1 MSDLTWI
8 VVLIPAFPLLGF
20 LINALL
26 IRRERPAGLIA
37 CAAVLLSFICSLIA
51 IYALQTLPV
60 PATPQGA
67 VEGAEAVRRI
77 DFVLWEWI
85 SAGAFRVPF
94 GLLFD
99 QLTAVMALLVT
110 GVGGII
116 HIYSVGYMH
125 GDARPVRY
133 FAYLNLFIAAM
144 LFLVMGDNLLLVF
157 LGWEGVGLCSFLLIG
172 HWFDRRSVPPG
183 IIPSEAAVKAF
194 VVNRVGDAGMLLA
207 MMAIFSKLGSLNF
220 FTVDPLQNGQAIP
233 GFLERA
239 SQAGFEQLSL
249 GVLGSINVMTAIT
262 FLLLIGVTGKSA
274 QIPLFT
280 WLPDAMAGPTPVSAL
295 IHAATMV
302 TSGVYLIARNHLL
315 FDAAPAT
322 QTWVMLIGIFT
333 ALLAAS
339 AAVAQFDIKRVL
351 AYSTVSQLGFMVAAV
366 GTGAYVAGMFHL
378 LTHGVFKALLFLGSG
393 SIIHGVHEIQDMRRM
408 GGLKDKKPTTFRTY
422 LIGALALAG
431 IFPLAGFWSKDEII
445 AHIWAQP
452 QNSGKIPA
460 VVLMVASTL
469 TAFYMGRQVALI
481 FFNKPRDPAAEH
493 AHESGPVMAWPLII
507 LAIGTV
513 IAGAMNLPFS
523 GLHFL
528 DEWLK
533 PVFETP
539 GIPPAEPEAFNY
551 GIALITTLLAL
562 GAGYLGWWMYTQL
575 FANRIKVGRE
585 DPIHHYL
592 GDIWRGM
599 EIAWGF
605 DWFYDRVVVRAY
617 RAVARFISDIFDT
630 QGIDGILVDGTG
642 RLFGRLAQWFRQA
655 QTGYVR
661 NYALVFLVGVI
672 GLIGYFVFLR

>member
-8 VVLIPAFPLLGF
+8 VWLIPAFPLLGF
-20 LINALL
+20 AINALF

-37 CAAVLLSFICSLIA
+37 CGAVALSFICTLIA
-51 IYALQTLPV
+51 IYALQTLPA
-60 PATPQGA
+60 PAHA
-67 VEGAEAVRRI
+67 EGAEPAAEAARRI
-77 DFVLWEWI
+77 DHVLWEWI
-85 SAGAFRVPF
+85 SVGGFRVPF

-110 GVGGII
+110 GVGGLI

-144 LFLVMGDNLLLVF
+144 LFLVMGDNLLLLF

-172 HWFDRRSVPPG
+172 HWFDRKSVPPG
-183 IIPSEAAVKAF
+183 IVPAEASVKAF

-220 FTVDPLQNGQAIP
+220 FSVDPLGNGQIIP

-239 SQAGFEQLSL
+239 SQVGFEQLSL

-302 TSGVYLIARNHLL
+302 TSGVYLIARNNAL
-315 FDAAPAT
+315 FEAAPTT
-322 QTWVMLIGIFT
+322 QGWVLTIGVLT

-351 AYSTVSQLGFMVAAV
+351 AYSTVSQLGYMVAAV

-378 LTHGVFKALLFLGSG
+378 LTHGIFKALLFLGSG
-393 SIIHGVHEIQDMRRM
+393 SIIHGTHDTQDMRKM
-408 GGLKDKKPTTFRTY
+408 GGLKDQMPTTYWTY
-422 LIGALALAG
+422 TIGALALAG
-431 IFPLAGFWSKDEII
+431 IVPLAGFWSKDEII
-445 AHIWAQP
+445 AHIWAEP
-452 QNSGKIPA
+452 ENSGKLAA
-460 VVLMVASTL
+460 VVLIAASAI
-469 TAFYMGRQVALI
+469 TAFYMGRQMALV
-481 FFNKPRDPAAEH
+481 FFGKPRDHAAEH
-493 AHESGPVMAWPLII
+493 AHESGPVMTWPLII
-507 LAIGTV
+507 LAIGT
-513 IAGAMNLPFS
+513 IIGGAMNLPFS

-539 GIPPAEPEAFNY
+539 GAPHAEPEGLNY
-551 GIALITTLLAL
+551 GIAIAATLLAV
-562 GAGYLGWWMYTQL
+562 GMGYLGWWLYTRL

-585 DPIHHYL
+585 DPLHRYL

-605 DWFYDRVVVRAY
+605 DWFYERIVVRAY
-617 RAVARFISDIFDT
+617 RAIARFLSHIFDA
-630 QGIDGILVDGTG
+630 QGIDGILVDGTA

>member
-8 VVLIPAFPLLGF
+8 VWLIPAFPLLGF
-20 LINALL
+20 LINALF

-37 CAAVLLSFICSLIA
+37 CGAVALSFICSLVA

-60 PATPQGA
+60 PPTPEGA
-67 VEGAEAVRRI
+67 AEGAEAVRRI

-85 SAGAFRVPF
+85 SVGGLRVPF

-110 GVGGII
+110 GVGGLI

-144 LFLVMGDNLLLVF
+144 LFLVMGDNLLLLF

-183 IIPSEAAVKAF
+183 IVPSEASVKAF

-220 FTVDPLQNGQAIP
+220 FPVDPLNDGRVIP

-239 SQAGFEQLSL
+239 AQVQGEQLSL
-249 GVLGSINVMTAIT
+249 GVLGSIGVMTAIT

-302 TSGVYLIARNHLL
+302 TSGVYLIARTHPL
-315 FDAAPAT
+315 FDLAPTT
-322 QTWVMLIGIFT
+322 QGWVLTIGVLT

-339 AAVAQFDIKRVL
+339 AAVSQFDIKRVL
-351 AYSTVSQLGFMVAAV
+351 AYSTVSQLGYMVAAV

-378 LTHGVFKALLFLGSG
+378 LTHGIFKALLFLGSG
-393 SIIHGVHEIQDMRRM
+393 SIIHGTHETQDMRRM
-408 GGLKDKKPTTFRTY
+408 GGLKDQMPTTFWSYT
-422 LIGALALAG
+422 IGALALAG
-431 IFPLAGFWSKDEII
+431 IVPLAGFWSKDEII
-445 AHIWAQP
+445 AHIWGEP
-452 QNSGKIPA
+452 NNSGKLAA
-460 VVLMVASTL
+460 VVLMAASAI
-469 TAFYMGRQVALI
+469 TAFYMGRQMALT
-481 FFNKPRDPAAEH
+481 FFGKPRDHAAEH

-513 IAGAMNLPFS
+513 IGGAMNLPFS

-539 GIPPAEPEAFNY
+539 GAPAAEAEGLNY
-551 GIALITTLLAL
+551 GIAIAATLLAL
-562 GAGYLGWWMYTQL
+562 GSGYLGWWLYARL

-585 DPIHHYL
+585 DPLHRYL

-605 DWFYDRVVVRAY
+605 DWFYERVVVRAY
-617 RAVARFISDIFDT
+617 RAVARFLSDIFDT
-630 QGIDGILVDGTG
+630 QGIDGILVDGTA

-661 NYALVFLVGVI
+661 NYALVFLAGVI

>member
-8 VVLIPAFPLLGF
+8 VCLIPAFPLLGF
-20 LINALL
+20 LINALV

-37 CAAVLLSFICSLIA
+37 CVAVALSFICSLIA
-51 IYALQTLPV
+51 IYVLQTLPA
-60 PATPQGA
+60 PANPQGA
-67 VEGAEAVRRI
+67 AEGAEVVQRI

-85 SAGAFRVPF
+85 SVGAFRVPF

-99 QLTAVMALLVT
+99 QLTAVMTLLVT

-125 GDARPVRY
+125 GDTRPVRY

-144 LFLVMGDNLLLVF
+144 LVLVMGDNMLLLF

-183 IIPSEAAVKAF
+183 IVPSEAAVKAF
-194 VVNRVGDAGMLLA
+194 VVNRVGDAGVLLA
-207 MMAIFSKLGSLNF
+207 MMAIFAKLGALNF
-220 FTVDPLQNGQAIP
+220 FTVDPLQNGQVIP

-239 SQAGFEQLSL
+239 SQVAFEQLSL

-302 TSGVYLIARNHLL
+302 TSGVYLIARNHTL
-315 FDAAPAT
+315 FDAAPTT
-322 QTWVMLIGIFT
+322 QGWVLGIGMFT

-351 AYSTVSQLGFMVAAV
+351 AYSTVSQLGYMVAAV

-393 SIIHGVHEIQDMRRM
+393 SIIHGTHETQDMRKM
-408 GGLKDKKPTTFRTY
+408 GGLKDQMPTTYWTY

-431 IFPLAGFWSKDEII
+431 VFPLAGFWSKDEII

-452 QNSGKIPA
+452 ENSGKIAA
-460 VVLMVASTL
+460 VLLIVASAI

-493 AHESGPVMAWPLII
+493 AHESGPVMAWPLIV
-507 LAIGTV
+507 LAIGAV
-513 IAGAMNLPFS
+513 IAGAINLP
-523 GLHFL
+523 GTHWL
-528 DEWLK
+528 DDYLN
-533 PVFETP
+533 PVFEPP
-539 GIPPAEPEAFNY
+539 GVPPAAPEAFNF
-551 GIALITTLLAL
+551 GIATLSTLLAL
-562 GAGYLGWWMYTQL
+562 GAGYLGWWMYARL
-575 FANRIKVGRE
+575 FANRIKAGRE
-585 DPIHHYL
+585 DPLHRYL

-605 DWFYDRVVVRAY
+605 DWFYERIVVRAY
-617 RAVARFISDIFDT
+617 RAVARFISDVFDA

-655 QTGYVR
+655 QTGYIR
-661 NYALVFLVGVI
+661 NYALIFLVGVI

>member
-8 VVLIPAFPLLGF
+8 VWLIPAFPLLGF
-20 LINALL
+20 LVNALF

-37 CAAVLLSFICSLIA
+37 CGAVLLSFVCSLIA
-51 IYALQTLPV
+51 IYVLQTLAPHA
-60 PATPQGA
+60 PEGA
-67 VEGAEAVRRI
+67 AEGAEAAVEAAQRI
-77 DFVLWEWI
+77 DYVLWEWI
-85 SAGAFRVPF
+85 SVGGFRVPF

-110 GVGGII
+110 GVGGLI
-116 HIYSVGYMH
+116 HIYSIGYMH

-144 LFLVMGDNLLLVF
+144 LFLVMGDNLLLLF

-183 IIPSEAAVKAF
+183 IVPAEASVKAF

-207 MMAIFSKLGSLNF
+207 MLAIFSKLGSLNF
-220 FTVDPLQNGQAIP
+220 FSVDPLQNGQIIP

-239 SQAGFEQLSL
+239 SQVGFEQLSL

-302 TSGVYLIARNHLL
+302 TSGVYLIARNHAL
-315 FDAAPAT
+315 FDAAPTT
-322 QTWVMLIGIFT
+322 QGWVLGIGMLT

-351 AYSTVSQLGFMVAAV
+351 AYSTVSQLGYMVAAV
-366 GTGAYVAGMFHL
+366 GTGAYVAAMFHL
-378 LTHGVFKALLFLGSG
+378 LTHGIFKALLFLGSG
-393 SIIHGVHEIQDMRRM
+393 SIIHGTHETQDMRKM
-408 GGLKDKKPTTFRTY
+408 GGLKDKMPTTFWTY
-422 LIGALALAG
+422 LIGSLALAG
-431 IFPLAGFWSKDEII
+431 IVPLAGFWSKDEII
-445 AHIWAQP
+445 AHVWARP
-452 QNSGKIPA
+452 ENSGK
-460 VVLMVASTL
+460 VAAALLIAASAI
-469 TAFYMGRQVALI
+469 TAFYMGRQIALV
-481 FFNKPRDPAAEH
+481 FFGSPRDHAAEH

-507 LAIGTV
+507 LAFGTV
-513 IAGAMNLPFS
+513 LGGAMNLP
-523 GLHFL
+523 GLHWLDHFL
-528 DEWLK
+528 E
-533 PVFETP
+533 PVFYAP
-539 GIPPAEPEAFNY
+539 GEAVEPEAFNY
-551 GIALITTLLAL
+551 GIAIISTILAL
-562 GAGYLGWWMYTQL
+562 GSGYLGWWMYARL
-575 FANRIKVGRE
+575 FASRIKAGRE
-585 DPIHHYL
+585 DPLHRYL

-605 DWFYDRVVVRAY
+605 DWFYERIVVRAY
-617 RAVARFISDIFDT
+617 RSITRFLSNVFDT
-630 QGIDGILVDGTG
+630 QGIDGILVDGTAG
-642 RLFGRLAQWFRQA
+642 LFGRLAQWFRQA

-661 NYALVFLVGVI
+661 NYALVFLVGVV